1 MLPDTIVT
9 AHSFSNDIKI
19 QITGFIIDQTL
30 YHSCNGYLVKCHP
43 KCNHKNELQSILSS
57 FVSNDLALMINNYQ
71 SVEIFEYDVC
81 VSDTLFVVRRIEND
95 EIIALFD
102 LLELSR
108 FRYFKCILFGTNP
121 FNSYKSNSIDNVV
134 VNRAAQNC
142 SSHFIVQIKKIL
154 KYDRFLAALG
164 FYNII
169 SIEKFTNNIIAG
181 TCSNDNSNH
190 LQFILLI
197 LKYVTEYFI
206 IKKKKLQFL
215 TISNMLCL
223 LLCKKYKYL
232 WIPLISYYPIKLF
245 SEVFF

>member
-71 SVEIFEYDVC
+71 SVEIFEYD
-81 VSDTLFVVRRIEND
+81 
-95 EIIALFD
+95 
-102 LLELSR
+102 
-108 FRYFKCILFGTNP
+108 P

-206 IKKKKLQFL
+206 IKKKMAVPYN
-215 TISNMLCL
+215 I
-223 LLCKKYKYL
+223 KYVMFV
-232 WIPLISYYPIKLF
+232 IM
-245 SEVFF
+245 